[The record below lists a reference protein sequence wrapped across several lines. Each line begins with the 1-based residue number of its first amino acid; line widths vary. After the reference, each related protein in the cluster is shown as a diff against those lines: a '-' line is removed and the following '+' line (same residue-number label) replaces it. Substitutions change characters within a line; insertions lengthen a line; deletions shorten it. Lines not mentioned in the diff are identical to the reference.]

1 MHDSLGPKMNQDGD
15 TPQQDFSKKTLGLAM
30 FRSPSS
36 RWLLLRRNKEKHKI
50 NSFTYL
56 DVKVLSNVQGRQKVA
71 YSH

>member
-1 MHDSLGPKMNQDGD
+1 MEINFGVKIADDLILTRAKCLVFFYKIRNC
-15 TPQQDFSKKTLGLAM
+15 
-30 FRSPSS
+30 
-36 RWLLLRRNKEKHKI
+36 RNKEKHKI